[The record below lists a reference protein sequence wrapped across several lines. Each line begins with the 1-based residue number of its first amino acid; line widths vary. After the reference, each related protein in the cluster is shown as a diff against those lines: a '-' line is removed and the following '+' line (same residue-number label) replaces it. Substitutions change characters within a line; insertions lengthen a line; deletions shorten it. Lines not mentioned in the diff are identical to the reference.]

1 MALKLPMYGFAWE
14 KFDDFII
21 KDKKGHILEVD
32 VGYPKQLHIFSKH
45 NENNRDEKSSPD
57 S

>member
-1 MALKLPMYGFAWE
+1 MYGFAWE
-14 KFDDFII
+14 KFDDSII
-21 KDKKGHILEVD
+21 KDKKGHIWEVD

-45 NENNRDEKSSPD
+45 NEYNRDEKSSTD